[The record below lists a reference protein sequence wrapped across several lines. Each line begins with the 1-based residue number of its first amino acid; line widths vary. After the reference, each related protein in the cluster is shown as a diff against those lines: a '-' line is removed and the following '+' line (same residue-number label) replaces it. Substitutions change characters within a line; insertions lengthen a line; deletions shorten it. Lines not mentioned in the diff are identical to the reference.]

1 MRHAWN
7 ADQPGMSPMTRKST
21 ARRGRTRLACA
32 IAAVFALAT
41 AGSGDADADTGDWI
55 RFRNDPAQRLFPAL
69 PGPRDASSPAAP
81 AATWPVTQ
89 CGDDGP
95 GSLRAAVAGA
105 ASGDTI
111 DLTALACSTITL
123 ETGAIEIGIDDL
135 TLAGPGR
142 NELSIDGNQLDRV
155 LVHPRGGTLHVRGLT
170 LRNGRISAENFDITG
185 GGCVASAG
193 YLLIEDSTVRDC
205 SSVAIGSYGGGIY
218 AYSLAMQ
225 NSTLASNRALGSH
238 IDASTAAFG
247 GGAFVYQMLLLDS
260 TVSGNLAEHQTAP
273 WRDSYDIGGGIVSVR
288 GGFVS
293 GSTVDHNVADG
304 RGGGIATF
312 TSMAVSNSTFSGN
325 VAAAGTGGALFVRR
339 PSTFDI
345 GNSTITANVASD
357 GGGGIWIGA
366 NASYLHSS
374 IVHGNS
380 GGSGAAD
387 IDNPFE
393 MTIAGHS
400 NLVGEAGA
408 QVALPPD
415 TLDAD
420 PLLAPLAY
428 YGGTTRTHALEA
440 GSPAVDTGSNTA
452 NLALD
457 QRGEPFPRVY
467 GPSADIGAFEQQ
479 GTPVG
484 RVATPVPALSAW
496 LSGLLALLVGASA
509 WPRLRSRR
517 ARRAQAQ
524 PPHA

>member
-1 MRHAWN
+1 
-7 ADQPGMSPMTRKST
+7 MTRNAT
-21 ARRGRTRLACA
+21 ARRERTRLACA
-32 IAAVFALAT
+32 IAAVLALAA
-41 AGSGDADADTGDWI
+41 AGPGVADEDAGDWI
-55 RFRNDPAQRLFPAL
+55 RFRNDPAQRLFPTL
-69 PGPRDASSPAAP
+69 PGPRDATPPAAP
-81 AATWPVTQ
+81 AAIWPVTH

-105 ASGDTI
+105 ATGDTV

-142 NELSIDGNQLDRV
+142 NELAIDGNQLDRV

-205 SSVAIGSYGGGIY
+205 ASVAIGSYGGGIY
-218 AYSLAMQ
+218 AYSLALQ
-225 NSTLASNRALGSH
+225 SSTLASNRALGTH
-238 IDASTAAFG
+238 IDAGTAAFG

-260 TVSGNLAEHQTAP
+260 TVSGNLAEHRTAP

-293 GSTVDHNVADG
+293 GSTVDHNIVDG

-325 VAAAGTGGALFVRR
+325 VAAAGMGGALFVRR

-345 GNSTITANVASD
+345 GNSTISANSASH

-366 NASYLHSS
+366 DTSYLHSS
-374 IVHGNS
+374 IVHGNA
-380 GGSGAAD
+380 GGSGPAD
-387 IDNPFE
+387 IENPFPI
-393 MTIAGHS
+393 TIGGHA
-400 NLVGEAGA
+400 NLVGEVGA
-408 QVALPPD
+408 QVVLPPD

-428 YGGTTRTHALEA
+428 YGGTTRTHALRA

-452 NLALD
+452 NLPRD

-479 GTPVG
+479 GVPVG
-484 RVATPVPALSAW
+484 PAASPVPAWSSW
-496 LSGLLALLVGASA
+496 LSGLLALLVGACA
-509 WPRLRSRR
+509 WPRLRHGR
-517 ARRAQAQ
+517 ARGA
-524 PPHA
+524 